1 MKKKKLLSPSKMV
14 QFAKLVGTYEH
25 PFYYRSI
32 ANALVKLGIQKHPSA
47 TDKSFVSKHYDKI
60 VEHLKSHG
68 LVHQLYQPKYTKTPK
83 TKKVSSKPKDYGFYS
98 TRPWLELRYAVLKKY
113 GAKCMCCGATRAD
126 GVQIHVDHIK
136 PRVKFPELELDINN
150 LQVLCSEC
158 NIGKSYKDDSDWR
171 THLDEIKKAP

>member
-1 MKKKKLLSPSKMV
+1 MSRKNSKASLVKVLSRFSRI
-14 QFAKLVGTYEH
+14 VGTYRW
-25 PFYYRSI
+25 Y
-32 ANALVKLGIQKHPSA
+32 
-47 TDKSFVSKHYDKI
+47 
-60 VEHLKSHG
+60 HG
-68 LVHQLYQPKYTKTPK
+68 LSPYTHACDGLEKIGYPKPVGVSDKNHVTKHADVIGEYIKGKKSPAISNVYQ
-83 TKKVSSKPKDYGFYS
+83 SKNKSQDFYS
-98 TRPWLELRYAVLKKY
+98 TRKWLELRYKVLQKY
-113 GAKCMCCGATRAD
+113 QARCMCCGATRAD